1 MPLRA
6 IAYISHVVLPW
17 DRASLDAL
25 VAKAA
30 EFNAHADVTGI
41 LLFDGQRFLQCME
54 GPEEGVGAAYDRV
67 CISPSHSDL
76 IVLSQGRLG
85 RRLVPHWRMHWLLAD
100 PGQLRTVAHA
110 QWMGFIQSERHR
122 ESPRS
127 AMEHLLSYL
136 NPHIPA

>member
-6 IAYISHVVLPW
+6 IAYISHLALPW
-17 DRASLDAL
+17 DRTSLDAM

-30 EFNAHADVTGI
+30 EFNAHAEVTGI
-41 LLFDGQRFLQCME
+41 LLFDGQRFLQYLE
-54 GPEEGVGAAYDRV
+54 GPEEGLGEAYHRV
-67 CISPSHSDL
+67 RISPSHSDL
-76 IVLSQGRLG
+76 IVLSQGQVR

-110 QWMGFIQSERHR
+110 DWMGFIRSERRR

-136 NPHIPA
+136 SPHFPA